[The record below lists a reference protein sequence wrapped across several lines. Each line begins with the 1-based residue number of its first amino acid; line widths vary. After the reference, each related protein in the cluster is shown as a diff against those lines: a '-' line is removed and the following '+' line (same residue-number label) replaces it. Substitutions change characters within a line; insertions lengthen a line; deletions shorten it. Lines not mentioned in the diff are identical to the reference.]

1 MSQKDKRCRRQIS
14 PSAPLATVE
23 QVSHA
28 RVDEACGGKALVAD
42 FCGAWNC
49 DQRRESGREE
59 NAPCQKYR
67 PTRID
72 AQPKVASPSLKNCFR
87 GVA

>member
-14 PSAPLATVE
+14 PSPPLATVE

-49 DQRRESGREE
+49 DQSR
-59 NAPCQKYR
+59 
-67 PTRID
+67 
-72 AQPKVASPSLKNCFR
+72 
-87 GVA
+87 